1 MFHIIMNCNFYLLFQ
16 FLGTFSDGLWQGGL
30 LPKIL
35 RDSSFLSEAVKNY
48 ISGFKDRK
56 NKGHEIPSVL
66 VRWIVLDGVMH
77 PAWTESINT
86 LFDEEKK
93 FSIANG
99 GRIDLQG

>member
-1 MFHIIMNCNFYLLFQ
+1 
-16 FLGTFSDGLWQGGL
+16 
-30 LPKIL
+30 
-35 RDSSFLSEAVKNY
+35 
-48 ISGFKDRK
+48 
-56 NKGHEIPSVL
+56 
-66 VRWIVLDGVMH
+66 MH